1 MKKHSI
7 LVLLVLLVF
16 GVAAC
21 KGACK
26 KEADVKEGVEAAK
39 TEAGAPAGTEG
50 GEKAAAPAVPGQA
63 AGDDIADQIGK
74 SLCARVVAC
83 APNTMTEAE
92 CVAETTKSLKEAL
105 KEKPLNISKEQLTT
119 CVASIN
125 NGTCDEVM
133 GQKAPKGCEF
143 LD

>member
-1 MKKHSI
+1 MKHSI
-7 LVLLVLLVF
+7 WILLVLLVF
-16 GVAAC
+16 GAAAC

-26 KEADVKEGVEAAK
+26 GKDGAVKEGVEAAK
-39 TEAGAPAGTEG
+39 QEAGAPAAEGTD
-50 GEKAAAPAVPGQA
+50 KAAAPAAPGQA
-63 AGDDIADQIGK
+63 TGDDIADQIGK

-83 APNTMTEAE
+83 APGTMTESE
-92 CVAETTKSLKEAL
+92 CVAETSKSLKEAL
-105 KEKPLNISKEQLTT
+105 KEKPLNISKEQLTG
-119 CVASIN
+119 CIASIN